1 MTTSGRSFHLL
12 AVQEVCISNLRKG
25 MNRSERIAAFQV
37 LTVKVISFGKQKV
50 LKFLDY
56 LINPFLADFSILHI
70 LKTQK
75 TKYCEFSF
83 AGIQVLFKG
92 SSPEYI
98 SKTGLLQY
106 IVYIISVN
114 FSLFLIIKPKK
125 KT

>member
-37 LTVKVISFGKQKV
+37 LTVMVISFGKQKV

-70 LKTQK
+70 LKTPENQILWVFFLQ
-75 TKYCEFSF
+75 EFRFFLKAPHLNIFLNRSF
-83 AGIQVLFKG
+83 AIYCLHNKREFFFV
-92 SSPEYI
+92 
-98 SKTGLLQY
+98 
-106 IVYIISVN
+106 
-114 FSLFLIIKPKK
+114 LIIKPKK